1 VFAKLKL
8 QNSNQNTNPI
18 KYTFKEI
25 VVKMQVQCLKH
36 THSKKLLLNETQMFK
51 EETQPLRNANMQR
64 ANAK

>member
-1 VFAKLKL
+1 MFAKLEL
-8 QNSNQNTNPI
+8 QNSNRNTNPI

-36 THSKKLLLNETQMFK
+36 TNSKKLLLNETQMFK
-51 EETQPLRNANMQR
+51 EETQPLQNANMQR